1 MLILQWR
8 HFNFIDITPIKDPAI
23 ADDGALFSDPGLT
36 AICPARKSVFFATT
50 NSVIREFDQDLQLTH
65 SFTAYEP
72 GWTVSFLRYLSGTSL
87 LLSIGELIGT
97 GPIIKLWNL
106 DKRDKK
112 TNDPNCH
119 TIVHVSNGDNTFP
132 ISAFDISSDLNIIAL
147 GFADGAVVL
156 VRGDIIHD
164 RGSRQRL
171 VYDSSGPITGIH
183 FHDKDG
189 IPTLFVATVSKIL
202 TVSTSGKNNGKP
214 EKVLEKAKGADLGC
228 TAYDPHTN
236 MFVVGREDSISF
248 YQTSS
253 RGPSFVFEIPKKQIF
268 CYKQYIV
275 MVSASNNPTTGT
287 SSYLNDLLGGVTD
300 YSTSR
305 LLIVDSANKY
315 IAYSGQISQGVK
327 DIFVQW
333 DRLYVLGT
341 DGVLYQ
347 FDEKDLQTRLNILTQ
362 RNLYDVAIQ
371 LGKSLDIDRDIIL
384 KIERAYGD
392 YLYNNGELTD
402 ALTHFIECI
411 DLGNTSQIILKYRE
425 SQYIHNLTTYLEA
438 LHDRGLALKEH
449 TTLLLN
455 SYAKLKDDEKLKQ
468 FIENDDNSTKFDFET
483 AIQICRQSEYY
494 TLASYLATKMGESQ
508 LVVQIK
514 LKDLHDYKGCLA
526 YVRSLPVDDA
536 LRNLIQNSRIL
547 LNEFPNQTTL
557 LLIDLFTGK
566 YTPKDAGEKGK
577 DDSDSDLQEESYLT
591 RPVLQSYRAFVSYMS
606 TAASI
611 GSGPSEPEA
620 LDTKPDY
627 IKPTYQ
633 PPRPRLIF
641 SSFVDHPNEFVI
653 FLEACLEAYDE
664 FDGNEKDKKD
674 LLSTLFEMY
683 LNLANR
689 TESEEEK
696 KEWESKAQQLG
707 LESKSTIDAST
718 ILLLSHLNSFQEGQ
732 ILTHQQEGFQ
742 IDMFRS
748 CVASGDVK
756 GAVDVLHKYGDE
768 EKELYPLALTF
779 FTSTKEILDQVG
791 PEFNFVLNKIR
802 DEKLM
807 APLQVVQA
815 LSVNSVATVGLVKS
829 YLIDIIERE
838 KVEIDNNLKLSES
851 YRSETKAKQIEINKL
866 ANDPMVVQYSV
877 CSSCKS
883 SLDLPAVHFACKHS
897 YHQRCLNCPDE
908 SNPQCPVCLPDMEAI
923 AAIRRGQDDASDRY
937 DLFKL
942 ALDSSDSKFKV
953 VTDFFGR
960 GAMEQARYILR

>member
-1 MLILQWR
+1 M
-8 HFNFIDITPIKDPAI
+8 
-23 ADDGALFSDPGLT
+23 
-36 AICPARKSVFFATT
+36 FFATT
-50 NSVIREFDQDLQLTH
+50 DAVIREFDQGFQLIH

-72 GWTVSFLRYLSGTSL
+72 GWSITFLRYLPGTSL
-87 LLSIGELIGT
+87 LLSIGELTGIG
-97 GPIIKLWNL
+97 PMIKLWNL

-119 TIVHVSNGDNTFP
+119 ATVHVSNGDNTFP
-132 ISAFDISSDLNIIAL
+132 ITAYDISDDYNIVAV

-171 VYDSSGPITGIH
+171 VYDSSGPVTGIK

-214 EKVLEKAKGADLGC
+214 EKVLEKSKGADLDC
-228 TAYDPHTN
+228 TAYDSISN
-236 MFVVGREDSISF
+236 MFVVGRDDSVSF
-248 YQTSS
+248 YQPSG
-253 RGPSFVFEIPKKQIF
+253 RGPSFVFEVPKKQIF

-275 MVSASNNPTTGT
+275 MVSSTYNPAPSDTN
-287 SSYLNDLLGGVTD
+287 SHLNTLLGSVGD
-300 YSTSR
+300 SYATSR
-305 LLIVDSANKY
+305 LLIVDSVNKY

-371 LGKSLDIDRDIIL
+371 LGKSLDIDRNIIL
-384 KIERAYGD
+384 KIEKDFGD
-392 YLYNNGELTD
+392 HLYSNGEMTE
-402 ALTHFIECI
+402 ALSHFIEAI

-425 SQYIHNLTTYLEA
+425 SQYIQNLTTYLEA

-468 FIENDDNSTKFDFET
+468 FIENDENRGKFDFET

-494 TLASYLATKMGESQ
+494 TLASFLATKMGESH

-514 LKDLHDYKGCLA
+514 LRDLHDYKGCLA

-536 LRNLIQNSRIL
+536 LRILIQNSRIL

-566 YTPKDAGEKGK
+566 YTPKDIEAKEK
-577 DDSDSDLQEESYLT
+577 DDVLDIQEESYLT
-591 RPVLQSYRAFVSYMS
+591 RPALQSYRAFVDYMS
-606 TAASI
+606 SAASI
-611 GSGPSEPEA
+611 TSGPSETEVLSA
-620 LDTKPDY
+620 KTDY

-664 FDGNEKDKKD
+664 YDGNEKDKKD

-689 TESEEEK
+689 SASEEQK
-696 KEWESKAQQLG
+696 REWETKAHQLG
-707 LESKSTIDAST
+707 LESKSTIDANT
-718 ILLLSHLNSFQEGQ
+718 ILLLSHLNAFQEGQ

-742 IDMFRS
+742 IDLFRS
-748 CVASGDVK
+748 SVASGDIK
-756 GAVDVLHKYGDE
+756 GAIEVLHKYGDE

-779 FTSTKEILDQVG
+779 FTSSKEILDQVG
-791 PEFNFVLNKIR
+791 EEFNFVLNKIR
-802 DEKLM
+802 DDKLM

-851 YRSETKAKQIEINKL
+851 YRAETKAKQEEINKL
-866 ANDPMVVQYSV
+866 ANDPMVIQYSV

-897 YHQRCLNCPDE
+897 YHQRCLNSPDE

-942 ALDSSDSKFKV
+942 ALDSSDSKFKA

-960 GAMEQARYILR
+960 GAMEQARYVLR

>member
-1 MLILQWR
+1 MALLTFQWR
-8 HFNFIDITPIKDPAI
+8 HFNFFDITPIKDPAI
-23 ADDGALFSDPGLT
+23 ADNGALYSDPALT
-36 AICPARKSVFFATT
+36 AICPARKSVFFATSNAT
-50 NSVIREFDQDLQLTH
+50 IREFDQELQLTH
-65 SFTAYEP
+65 SFTAYEAD
-72 GWTVSFLRYLSGTSL
+72 WSVTFMRYLTGTSL
-87 LLSIGELIGT
+87 LLTIGELVGT
-97 GPIIKLWNL
+97 GPVIKLWNL

-112 TNDPNCH
+112 TNDPACH
-119 TIVHVSNGDNTFP
+119 STVHVTNGDNTFP
-132 ISAFDISSDLNIIAL
+132 ISAFDISDDFNIVAL

-171 VYDSSGPITGIH
+171 VYDSSGPITGVS
-183 FHDKDG
+183 FHEKDG
-189 IPTLFVATVSKIL
+189 ISTLFVATVSKIL

-214 EKVLEKAKGADLGC
+214 EKVLDKSKGADLGC
-228 TAYDPHTN
+228 TAYDKLSN
-236 MFVVGREDSISF
+236 QFVVGRDDSVSF
-248 YQTSS
+248 YQSTG
-253 RGPSFVFEIPKKQIF
+253 RGPSFAFEIPKKQIF

-275 MVSASNNPTTGT
+275 MVSSNNP
-287 SSYLNDLLGGVTD
+287 SSENSPLNALMGSIDMYT
-300 YSTSR
+300 TSR
-305 LLIVDSANKY
+305 LLIVDSMNKH

-371 LGKSLDIDRDIIL
+371 LGESLNIDRDIIL
-384 KIERAYGD
+384 RIHRDFGD
-392 YLYNNGELTD
+392 YLYNKGEISD
-402 ALTHFIECI
+402 ALTHYIEAI
-411 DLGNTSQIILKYRE
+411 ELGNTSQIILKYRE

-438 LHDRGLALKEH
+438 LHDHGVAMKEH

-455 SYAKLKDDEKLKQ
+455 SYAKQKDDEKLKA
-468 FIENDDNSTKFDFET
+468 FIENEDNSGKFDFET

-494 TLASYLATKMGESQ
+494 TLASFLATKMGESQ

-526 YVRSLPVDDA
+526 YVRSLPVDEA
-536 LRNLIQNSRIL
+536 LRILIQNSRVL

-566 YTPKDAGEKGK
+566 YTPKEVESRKEDE
-577 DDSDSDLQEESYLT
+577 LQEDVDNYIA

-606 TAASI
+606 TATSI
-611 GSGPSEPEA
+611 ASGPEDLTAKS
-620 LDTKPDY
+620 DY
-627 IKPTYQ
+627 IRPTYQ

-664 FDGNEKDKKD
+664 YDGNEKDKKD

-689 TESEEEK
+689 TDSADEK
-696 KEWESKAQQLG
+696 KEWESKAHQLG
-707 LESKSTIDAST
+707 SESKSSIDANT

-732 ILTHQQEGFQ
+732 ILTNQQEGFQ
-742 IDMFRS
+742 IDLFRS
-748 CVASGDVK
+748 CVASGDID
-756 GAVDVLHKYGDE
+756 GAIDVLHKYGDE

-779 FTSTKEILDQVG
+779 FTSSKETLEKVG
-791 PEFNFVLNKIR
+791 EEFNFVLNKIR

-851 YRSETKAKQIEINKL
+851 YRAETKAKQAEIDKL
-866 ANDPMVVQYSV
+866 ANDPMVIQYSV

-897 YHQRCLNCPDE
+897 YHQRCLNSPDE
-908 SNPQCPVCLPDMEAI
+908 ANPQCPVCLPDMEAI

-942 ALDSSDSKFKV
+942 ALDGSDFKFKV